1 MKFGLCLPIRRD
13 CSLKFNIDLAIRAEE
28 LGFDSVWVSD
38 HIIIPSNTK
47 NIFSSIFYDP
57 FILLTAIG
65 AKTKNIRLGTSA
77 VVLPYR
83 NPVVV
88 AKMLTTLDTLSEGRL
103 IFGVVPGWLKEE
115 FDALNAN
122 FKERG
127 KITDEY
133 LQAISELLSS
143 DDPVFRG
150 ESVSFSDIEFYPKPY
165 NNRKIETWIGGSSKS
180 AMERSLKYGTGWQ
193 PTWVS
198 PEDISELI
206 NYLTTVSDDMNV
218 NMENFTISVRN
229 RVKFNTEANPQ
240 NNPIYMFSGD
250 MDAINLEIQ
259 SFKKAGINH
268 IVFDPE
274 TTSNLE
280 TMEMA
285 EQLSEKVIKFFD

>member
-47 NIFSSIFYDP
+47 NVFSSIFYDP
-57 FILLTAIG
+57 FILLTTIG
-65 AKTKNIRLGTSA
+65 AKTRSIRIGTSA

-83 NPVVV
+83 NPVIV
-88 AKMLTTLDTLSEGRL
+88 AKMLTTLDTVSEGRL

-122 FKERG
+122 FNERG

-133 LQAISELLSS
+133 LQVISELLSS

-150 ESVSFSDIEFYPKPY
+150 KFVSFSDIKFYPKSY

-198 PEDISELI
+198 PEDISEMI
-206 NYLTTVSDDMNV
+206 KYLKSVSDDMNM

-229 RVKFNTEANPQ
+229 RVKFNTDLNSQ
-240 NNPIYMFSGD
+240 NNSIYMFSGNVD
-250 MDAINLEIQ
+250 TTKLEIKA
-259 SFKKAGINH
+259 FKEAGVDY

-274 TTSNLE
+274 TKSDLE
-280 TMEMA
+280 TIRMI
-285 EQLSEKVIKFFD
+285 EQLSESIVKRI

>member
-47 NIFSSIFYDP
+47 NVFSSIFYDP
-57 FILLTAIG
+57 FILLTTIG
-65 AKTKNIRLGTSA
+65 AKTRSIKIGTSA

-88 AKMLTTLDTLSEGRL
+88 AKMLTTLDTVSEGRL

-122 FKERG
+122 FNERG

-150 ESVSFSDIEFYPKPY
+150 KFVSFSDIKFYPKSY

-198 PEDISELI
+198 PEDISEMI
-206 NYLTTVSDDMNV
+206 KYLKGVSDDMNM

-229 RVKFNTEANPQ
+229 RVKFNTDLNSQ
-240 NNPIYMFSGD
+240 NNSIYMFSGNVD
-250 MDAINLEIQ
+250 TIKLEIKA
-259 SFKKAGINH
+259 FKKAGVDY

-274 TTSNLE
+274 TKSDLE
-280 TMEMA
+280 TIRMI
-285 EQLSEKVIKFFD
+285 EQLSESIVKRI